1 LEVAADSGLLVA
13 GGSTNEAS
21 DTGRLVPLVEEARLH
36 GPVEVTGVVADSGY
50 FKEDDVAALEDSGLD
65 VIVPDSTTACKMRRG
80 EPLGQQGEIVFER
93 IEGRNAYR
101 CPEGNI
107 LDRMGKPSAD
117 GTAKYRARRECT
129 GCPVAG
135 SCLKDPNAKR
145 RNMRLRL
152 QTERITA
159 YLAAFADPAVRV
171 AYYAR
176 GPAVETIFAYIRRI
190 IGFVRWSVRWIL
202 EGGGR
207 SRIAQMHVPSPQT
220 AQRLGNQ
227 RAAA

>member
-1 LEVAADSGLLVA
+1 
-13 GGSTNEAS
+13 
-21 DTGRLVPLVEEARLH
+21 
-36 GPVEVTGVVADSGY
+36 
-50 FKEDDVAALEDSGLD
+50 
-65 VIVPDSTTACKMRRG
+65 M
-80 EPLGQQGEIVFER
+80 GQQGEIVFER

-159 YLAAFADPAVRV
+159 YLAGFADPAVRV

-190 IGFVRWSVRWIL
+190 IGFVRWSVRGSSKVAAEAEL
-202 EGGGR
+202 LKCTYQVR
-207 SRIAQMHVPSPQT
+207 KLHSV
-220 AQRLGNQ
+220 LGNQ